1 MSDLHDNKQKVASAR
16 QTEGHANHSSSQIT
30 FRRDMSCTVLKTCA
44 GTSEKQTHL
53 ECFHVFVSDANFVDN
68 KDRGSRYHTEQRQSK
83 CNYHQDVRRRSVITH
98 QESIRRVGR

>member
-1 MSDLHDNKQKVASAR
+1 MSDLHKNKQKVASAR

-30 FRRDMSCTVLKTCA
+30 LRRDMCCTVLETCA

-53 ECFHVFVSDANFVDN
+53 ECFHVFVSDASFIDN
-68 KDRGSRYHTEQRQSK
+68 KDRGSSYHTKQRQSK
-83 CNYHQDVRRRSVITH
+83 CNYCQDVRRWGVIIH